1 MDNKAWVDNLDK
13 AILENEQKEKQKKAQ
28 NSKPGSGY
36 SEYISK
42 IKRQAW
48 KRVGITTTLVIIL
61 CLTMHFLHI
70 TGVIGGSTQQASNTS
85 LTTGTH
91 VGLQPDIGAI
101 SVRPIHITVDIGEQL
116 AELNIDSSNKVM
128 QGFSNYGGYG
138 YIGYTNTAQSEYAE
152 IIITNSI
159 STSDGLSSDTLDKLE
174 TADSIVSEQEVDDT
188 LGIIINKSAKKLTN
202 TSYIIVIQQ
211 ESIYNTEE
219 APDETEDKAEDSL
232 ETKSE
237 SILNELLDN
246 LKFTNKQSGNEH
258 LYLDF
263 SGLGTIDLI
272 DIQGLKNIGCY
283 TSNGIL
289 TIYDYETNKD
299 IMIITG
305 VDNSNIGN
313 NGESLRQSDEL
324 VNLYYPDGYDDS
336 ESNYYR
342 AFAIQTNSGAYYF
355 QMAPDTQEGLEE
367 SIVSLMGLSK
377 RDNYIQPSF

>member
-28 NSKPGSGY
+28 GSKPGSGY
-36 SEYISK
+36 AEYISK
-42 IKRQAW
+42 IKKQAW
-48 KRVGITTTLVIIL
+48 KRVGIATILVIIL

-70 TGVIGGSTQQASNTS
+70 TGVIGGSAQQPSNAS

-91 VGLQPDIGAI
+91 IGLQPDIGAI

-116 AELNIDSSNKVM
+116 AELNIDSSNKVV

-138 YIGYTNTAQSEYAE
+138 YIGYTNTAQSEYVE
-152 IIITNSI
+152 IIITNSV
-159 STSDGLSSDTLDKLE
+159 STSDGLSSNAIENLA
-174 TADSIVSEQEVDDT
+174 TADNIVSEQEVDDT
-188 LGIIINKSAKKLTN
+188 LGIIVNKSAKKLTN
-202 TSYIIVIQQ
+202 TGYIIVIQQ

-219 APDETEDKAEDSL
+219 TSDETGNSAEKSS
-232 ETKSE
+232 EIKSE
-237 SILNELLDN
+237 IILNELLDT
-246 LKFTNKQSGNEH
+246 LKFTDKQSSDEH

-263 SGLGTIDLI
+263 SGVGTIDLI
-272 DIQGLKNIGCY
+272 DMQGLKNIGCY

-289 TIYDYETNKD
+289 TIYDYEANKD

-313 NGESLRQSDEL
+313 NGKSLRQSDEL

-336 ESNYYR
+336 GSNYYR

-355 QMAPDTQEGLEE
+355 QMAPDAQEGLEE
-367 SIVSLMGLSK
+367 SIVSLMRLSK

>member
-13 AILENEQKEKQKKAQ
+13 AILENEQREKQKKAQ
-28 NSKPGSGY
+28 DSKPGSGY
-36 SEYISK
+36 AEYISK
-42 IKRQAW
+42 IKKQAW
-48 KRVGITTTLVIIL
+48 KRVGIATILVIIL

-70 TGVIGGSTQQASNTS
+70 TGVIGGSAQQPSNTS

-91 VGLQPDIGAI
+91 IGLQPDIGAI

-116 AELNIDSSNKVM
+116 AELNIDSSNKVV

-138 YIGYTNTAQSEYAE
+138 YIGYTNTAQSEYVE
-152 IIITNSI
+152 IIITNSV
-159 STSDGLSSDTLDKLE
+159 STSDGLSSNAIENLATTDN
-174 TADSIVSEQEVDDT
+174 IVSEQEVDDT
-188 LGIIINKSAKKLTN
+188 LGIIVNKSAKKLTN
-202 TSYIIVIQQ
+202 TGYIIVIQQ
-211 ESIYNTEE
+211 ESIYNTE
-219 APDETEDKAEDSL
+219 APDEAEDKAGDFE

-246 LKFTNKQSGNEH
+246 LKFTNKQSSNEH

-272 DIQGLKNIGCY
+272 DIQGLENIGYY

-355 QMAPDTQEGLEE
+355 QMAPDAQEGLEE

>member
-28 NSKPGSGY
+28 SIKPGSGY

-48 KRVGITTTLVIIL
+48 KRVGIATILVIIL

-70 TGVIGGSTQQASNTS
+70 TGVIGGSAQQASNTS

-138 YIGYTNTAQSEYAE
+138 YIGYTNTAQSEYVE

-202 TSYIIVIQQ
+202 TGYIIVIQ
-211 ESIYNTEE
+211 EV
-219 APDETEDKAEDSL
+219 DGAE
-232 ETKSE
+232 
-237 SILNELLDN
+237 
-246 LKFTNKQSGNEH
+246 
-258 LYLDF
+258 
-263 SGLGTIDLI
+263 
-272 DIQGLKNIGCY
+272 
-283 TSNGIL
+283 
-289 TIYDYETNKD
+289 
-299 IMIITG
+299 
-305 VDNSNIGN
+305 
-313 NGESLRQSDEL
+313 
-324 VNLYYPDGYDDS
+324 
-336 ESNYYR
+336 
-342 AFAIQTNSGAYYF
+342 SGA
-355 QMAPDTQEGLEE
+355 
-367 SIVSLMGLSK
+367 
-377 RDNYIQPSF
+377 